1 MRHSA
6 IGHLDAFGNRK
17 SVKKKD
23 MVRRDL
29 LSLQRFL
36 RIFPHE
42 GEVVASIGT
51 SWHYR
56 NKLVT

>member
-1 MRHSA
+1 MRHLS

-51 SWHYR
+51 SWH
-56 NKLVT
+56 